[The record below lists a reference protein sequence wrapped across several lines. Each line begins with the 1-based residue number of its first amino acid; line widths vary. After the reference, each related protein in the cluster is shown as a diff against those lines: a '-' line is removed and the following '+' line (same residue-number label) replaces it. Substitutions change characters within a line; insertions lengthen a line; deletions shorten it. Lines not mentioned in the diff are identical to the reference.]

1 MSKKEEE
8 KTVDDIHKQLRDL
21 LNNKNVQVA
30 FAPFM
35 ESIKAGSEELSE
47 DDDGGGNDGSPG
59 SEPSRDEK
67 LDAIRSFDRRPKE
80 IRDYL
85 DRFVIKQEQANSL
98 TSGV

>member
-35 ESIKAGSEELSE
+35 ESIKAGSEEFSE
-47 DDDGGGNDGSPG
+47 DDDGGGNDESPL

-67 LDAIRSFDRRPKE
+67 LDAIRSFDRRPK
-80 IRDYL
+80 
-85 DRFVIKQEQANSL
+85 
-98 TSGV
+98 